1 MAKHYDLERLGFFTS
16 PATAEKSS
24 SDLSKGEVKLCSE
37 LCLTKKEH
45 SQPIE

>member
-1 MAKHYDLERLGFFTS
+1 MANYYDLERMVFFTS

-37 LCLTKKEH
+37 PCLTKKEH
-45 SQPIE
+45 SKPIE